1 MTMRVL
7 LNENEINKERNE
19 LLRKGVSSVDNPF
32 RRLLRKVGLV
42 RGMAVGDMSKSW
54 DVSSTVGFLE
64 GHVKPNEP
72 ILDIGCYASE
82 LIVALHKLGFSN
94 LSGADLNPHVR
105 EMPYSGEIRYE
116 VCDFMHTRF
125 ADSSFR
131 AITSISVIEHGF
143 DATSLLHELSRL
155 LMPGGYFIA
164 SFDYW
169 SEKID
174 TTGMKYFGMDWM
186 IFSKKDVCEFVVNA
200 ASYGLYPVGDMMF
213 DGESRVIECGG
224 VNYTFA
230 WLVLQKRV

>member
-1 MTMRVL
+1 MTLRVL
-7 LNENEINKERNE
+7 LNQNEISNERKK
-19 LLRKGVSSVDNPF
+19 LVRKGVSSVDNSI
-32 RRLLRKVGLV
+32 RRFLRKFGLV
-42 RGMAVGDMSKSW
+42 QGMAVGDISKSW
-54 DVSSTVGFLE
+54 DVSSTVCFLE
-64 GHVKPNEP
+64 GYVKLNEP

-82 LIVALHKLGFSN
+82 LILALYKLGYTN

-116 VCDFMHTRF
+116 VCDFMHTHF

-143 DATSLLHELSRL
+143 DATSLLKELSRI

-169 SEKID
+169 PEKID
-174 TTGMKYFGMDWM
+174 TTGMKYFGLDWM
-186 IFSKKDVCEFVVNA
+186 IFSKDDVCDFVAKA
-200 ASYGLYPVGDMMF
+200 ASYGLFPVGDMMF

-224 VNYTFA
+224 INYTFA
-230 WLVLQKRV
+230 WLVLQKKV